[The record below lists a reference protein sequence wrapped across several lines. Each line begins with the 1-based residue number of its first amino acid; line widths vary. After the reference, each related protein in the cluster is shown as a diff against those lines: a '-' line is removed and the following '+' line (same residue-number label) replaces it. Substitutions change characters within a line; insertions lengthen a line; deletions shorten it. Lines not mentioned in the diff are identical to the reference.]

1 MSIISRIPDN
11 SRVRYPVVRFVSDNL
26 DELGQYGW
34 ENAGNTLAPLMAEMS
49 ASNVYLI
56 ERVSFF
62 ANVAEAEWLASML
75 TPADFPRV
83 AIQFNR
89 IGGASIY
96 AEPFRCVNY
105 VDNNEQLLYFMP
117 LQNGDVLAATMF
129 GRVNQTQE
137 MIGSVNLLAQ
147 MNFTVYEITDRNWI
161 NLFQRDPARLGVPF
175 RA

>member
-26 DELGQYGW
+26 NGLGQYNW
-34 ENAGNTLAPLMAEMS
+34 ENAGNTLANLMTEMS

-56 ERVSFF
+56 ERASFF
-62 ANVAEAEWLASML
+62 ANVAESDWLGSML

-83 AIQFNR
+83 ALQFNR

-96 AEPFRCVNY
+96 ADPFRCVNY
-105 VDNNEQLLYFMP
+105 IDNNEQLIYFMP
-117 LQNGDVLAATMF
+117 LQNNDIMAATMF
-129 GRVNQTQE
+129 GRVQQVPG
-137 MIGSVNLLAQ
+137 MVGMVNLIAQ

-161 NLFQRDPARLGVPF
+161 NLFQRDPARLGMSLRV
-175 RA
+175 